1 MQART
6 FMFSVMFLFSK
17 LLCTTLVTF
26 SCTDAGHLCISSW
39 ILKYI
44 YIVPS
49 YHATVRAI
57 DHELWSAILAF
68 QNGLDLQ
75 GCHIP
80 FLDRVRGPYKLGKLL
95 TFWGNWEIFHIFKM
109 KNKTDIFFWYTVI
122 FKIQCSLPRWEVLI
136 FLIALEN
143 CSSNSLLKSNC
154 KHNWEF
160 FNIKFRKYVS
170 ICHWESWFQPQFVG
184 SDGPDLHRV
193 TRFDLI
199 LHNLIFGTTI
209 SSQFFYRNQLTLR
222 RTLSY
227 LNHQLFLQKPRLIL

>member
-1 MQART
+1 MYNIGHFFLHWCRS
-6 FMFSVMFLFSK
+6 SVYFQLNFK
-17 LLCTTLVTF
+17 
-26 SCTDAGHLCISSW
+26 
-39 ILKYI
+39 KYI
-44 YIVPS
+44 YCTMPLLGQLKCYIGVSKRPGYS
-49 YHATVRAI
+49 
-57 DHELWSAILAF
+57 
-68 QNGLDLQ
+68 GLSQ
-75 GCHIP
+75 P

-160 FNIKFRKYVS
+160 FNIKFRKYIS